1 MKESE
6 LERLRAARRAWS
18 EGEREID
25 TKGLATLKAAVAST
39 TADAVRKEQALQTLR
54 AQFAAFKKMHRGHG
68 CEDRSSADGNAD
80 SVETLRAQLAQTQRD
95 LRNSQLQNA
104 EASKKESV
112 RLKSFPQRP
121 ASASATGRITAE
133 HKSRPRVASAF
144 ERWDMEKQ
152 LQKRV
157 NSLRDKIESKTK
169 QTVALQQELEKCKQ
183 QVVSEV
189 RIQIEPLQYFAFRL
203 LVDLP
208 CRKQC
213 TLGSCHTV
221 FLTLLS
227 CFSPAEIKLLEFAR
241 GIAQAEG
248 PKAHQDNSTG

>member
-1 MKESE
+1 MEAKLKLKESE

-121 ASASATGRITAE
+121 ASASATGRITA
-133 HKSRPRVASAF
+133 
-144 ERWDMEKQ
+144 
-152 LQKRV
+152 
-157 NSLRDKIESKTK
+157 
-169 QTVALQQELEKCKQ
+169 
-183 QVVSEV
+183 
-189 RIQIEPLQYFAFRL
+189 
-203 LVDLP
+203 
-208 CRKQC
+208 
-213 TLGSCHTV
+213 
-221 FLTLLS
+221 
-227 CFSPAEIKLLEFAR
+227 
-241 GIAQAEG
+241 
-248 PKAHQDNSTG
+248 